1 MARYAIFCL
10 RERPELLLRAA
21 EWFHEKW
28 GIPRAAY
35 EASMRDCL
43 MGLGA
48 VPQWYVTLADGA
60 IIAGAGVIEN
70 DFHERKDLAPNVC
83 AVYVEE
89 DWRGRGVA
97 RALLS
102 RICADMQEK
111 GVKTLYLTT
120 DHTAFYEKLGWEFLC
135 LVWEEGHARQ
145 TRMYMRKL

>member
-35 EASMRDCL
+35 EASMRDSL
-43 MGLGA
+43 TGRGA

-70 DFHERKDLAPNVC
+70 DFHERKDLAPNAC

-89 DWRGRGVA
+89 NWRGQGVA

-102 RICADMQEK
+102 RICADMRKK
-111 GVKTLYLTT
+111 GVKTLYLAT

-135 LVWEEGHARQ
+135 LAWEEGHARQ

>member
-1 MARYAIFCL
+1 MAQYTIFCL

-35 EASMRDCL
+35 EASMRDSL
-43 MGLGA
+43 TGRGA

-70 DFHERKDLAPNVC
+70 DFNERKDLAPNVC

-89 DWRGRGVA
+89 NWRGQGVA

-102 RICADMQEK
+102 RICADMRKK
-111 GVKTLYLTT
+111 GVKTLYLAT
-120 DHTAFYEKLGWEFLC
+120 DHTAFYEKLGWEVLG
-135 LVWEEGHARQ
+135 LAWEEGHARQ

>member
-35 EASMRDCL
+35 EASMQDCL
-43 MGLGA
+43 AGRGA
-48 VPQWYVTLADGA
+48 VPRWYVALADGA

-83 AVYVEE
+83 AVYVDEN
-89 DWRGRGVA
+89 WRGQGVA

-102 RICADMQEK
+102 HVCADMKEK
-111 GVKTLYLTT
+111 GVKTLYLAT

-135 LVWEEGHARQ
+135 LAWEEGHERQ
-145 TRMYMRKL
+145 TRMYMHKL

>member
-1 MARYAIFCL
+1 MERYAIFCL

-35 EASMRDCL
+35 EASMRDSL
-43 MGLGA
+43 TGRGA

-89 DWRGRGVA
+89 NWRGRGVA

-111 GVKTLYLTT
+111 GVKTLYLAT

-135 LVWEEGHARQ
+135 LAWEEGHARQ
-145 TRMYMRKL
+145 TRKYMRKL

>member
-1 MARYAIFCL
+1 MARYAIFGL

-35 EASMRDCL
+35 EASMRDSL
-43 MGLGA
+43 TGRGA

-70 DFHERKDLAPNVC
+70 DFHERKDLAPNAC

-89 DWRGRGVA
+89 NWRGRGVA

-102 RICADMQEK
+102 RICADMRKK
-111 GVKTLYLTT
+111 GVKTLYLAT